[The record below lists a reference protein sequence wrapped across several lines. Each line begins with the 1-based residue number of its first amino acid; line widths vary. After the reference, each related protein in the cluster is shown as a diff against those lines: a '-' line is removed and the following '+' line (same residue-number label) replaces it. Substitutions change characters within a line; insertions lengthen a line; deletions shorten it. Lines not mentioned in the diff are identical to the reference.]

1 MDLEITKEGQEPF
14 RLRDFDIV
22 VEDIIIGSIPIESE
36 YEYIE
41 GRSGRSRVGSTYGV
55 RRIVAPFYISSFDN
69 EDYPLLRDRLSDLV
83 VDLDGYYIREM
94 RIPDKIVEWHEQ
106 DQEDHYE
113 SFREVY
119 SDGKRYHVTLSNE
132 YELEQMF
139 RIGRGVLEFETTE
152 LPFAESVFTSID
164 IENGLN
170 YNSELYSYGMGLS
183 YEDEKAVYSG
193 TITPSQ
199 SLKVYN
205 PGNVKIDPFE
215 IPMLITIKNINGGAN
230 GFRLVNV
237 TNGTSITFND
247 NVASVDVIKYDGAVI
262 TKNDLQATDQ
272 ADLDY
277 IELATGWNEI
287 KIERGQ
293 SLHFAV
299 DTRFYY
305 K

>member
-69 EDYPLLRDRLSDLV
+69 VDYPLLRDRLSDLI

-94 RIPDKIVEWHEQ
+94 RIPDKIIEWHEQ

-119 SDGKRYHVTLSNE
+119 SDGKRYHVTLCND

-152 LPFAESVFTSID
+152 LPFAESIGTAQD
-164 IENGLN
+164 IHRDGV
-170 YNSELYSYGMGLS
+170 NSESGLWSFGMGLES
-183 YEDEKAVYSG
+183 IDETLIYTHTVVAKESFRVFNAG
-193 TITPSQ
+193 NQ
-199 SLKVYN
+199 S
-205 PGNVKIDPFE
+205 IHPFE
-215 IPMLITIKNINGGAN
+215 
-230 GFRLVNV
+230 
-237 TNGTSITFND
+237 
-247 NVASVDVIKYDGAVI
+247 
-262 TKNDLQATDQ
+262 Q
-272 ADLDY
+272 
-277 IELATGWNEI
+277 ELKI
-287 KIERGQ
+287 KI
-293 SLHFAV
+293 SNV
-299 DTRFYY
+299 
-305 K
+305 